1 MTLKDTIINAVAGTL
16 VLGLGGTVVGL
27 KVNDAK
33 QDERIARVEQLN
45 SDVNGLRGDL
55 SRVDVKLE
63 RLNTQLEDDRDQR
76 PRK

>member
-1 MTLKDTIINAVAGTL
+1 VTLKDTIINAVAGTL

>member
-16 VLGLGGTVVGL
+16 VLAVGGTVVGL

-33 QDERIARVEQLN
+33 QDERIVRVEQLN
-45 SDVNGLRGDL
+45 SNVDGLRQDL
-55 SRVDVKLE
+55 ARVDVKIE
-63 RLNTQLEDDRDQR
+63 RLNTQLEDDRDSR